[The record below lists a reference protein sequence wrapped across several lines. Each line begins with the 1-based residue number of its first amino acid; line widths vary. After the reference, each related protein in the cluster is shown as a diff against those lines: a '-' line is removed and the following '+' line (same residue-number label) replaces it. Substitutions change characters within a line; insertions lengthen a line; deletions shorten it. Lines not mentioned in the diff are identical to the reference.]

1 MIGIRLSSAIRLQYM
16 QSLFA
21 QSIHVIDCM
30 PTGAAATAITATTNT
45 LQLGISE
52 RLGTLLQYVATIV
65 AATIIAFVW
74 SWDLALV
81 TSSLI
86 LYIIVVAAVLMPL
99 ILKGQTTTLK
109 AEEEGT
115 AVASEALGQIRLVLA
130 CGGQNHALSHYETW
144 VQEALKR
151 AQKAAPFLGIQLGL
165 VYFGI
170 FGAFGLAFWYGSKKY
185 IAGSISNSA
194 EVIVVLMS
202 VMMIITSLGFIS
214 TPLMAISKAMVAACE
229 LLTVIDAPPPASGS
243 LKPDITS
250 QDLIFDNV
258 TFEYPGRPGVRVLDG
273 SSFRLRSGQNTAFV
287 GPSGSG
293 KSTIVALLERWYS
306 LQDQHMLQQVVAE
319 KPSKKAGHS
328 EDELLDKQPGSQAKP
343 VLSGSIIVGG
353 HNIETL
359 DLKWWRAQVGV
370 VQQEPFLFNDTIIN
384 NVANGLIGTQ
394 WENESKEK
402 KLELVQEAC
411 REAYAHD
418 FITRLPDG
426 YHTKVGDG
434 GIKLS
439 GGQKQR
445 IAIARSII
453 KKPQIIVFD
462 EATSAVDAKSEKI
475 IQLALNKIAQGRTTI
490 IIAHRLSTIKEADCI
505 VVLKNGRALEQG
517 THQSLVEDPSS
528 AYSALIRAQ
537 SLRVSATDQT
547 ESGQQFLN
555 LNEVSEKTISH
566 TKQAPEPGSLL
577 HDYRT
582 SDSKPQNLFRTFQRL
597 LHTQRAHW
605 YSLLGIVVS
614 AIAVAAATPI
624 QAWLFAKVL
633 GVFLLNTEDAK
644 SRTNFWAL
652 MWLVLASGSGLAN
665 LCEAWVGL
673 RVQYSISFFDKD
685 SNSHGTLSS
694 RIASDAKSLEEV
706 FGLNLALA
714 LSGMFNVVGCIII
727 SLIFSWKLGL
737 VALCVTMPIML
748 SSGLWKYRHEVQF
761 DKMNSNVFAESS
773 QFATE
778 AIGAMRTVS
787 ALTMENSI
795 TERYSRLLAEHV
807 QAAHTKA
814 LWTSGLYGFVDSS
827 GLGCQ
832 ALIFWYG
839 GRLLAR
845 GEFGFEAFFVCYMAM
860 IQGAEAA
867 SQVLSVAPNTVQ
879 ATAAANRIFETQESA
894 DTDRAEVSNEK
905 SIPEADGGDL
915 NITIEKGQYA
925 AFVGP
930 SGSGKTTIIS
940 LLERFYDVEPGRGAI
955 TCNGVNINDMNVY
968 DYRRKIS
975 LVAQEPTMFR
985 GTIRDNVLFGIPD
998 PSSVSD
1004 EKIHQVCRDALIHDF
1019 IVSLPQG
1026 YYTDVGQKGVAMSG
1040 GQKQRIAIAR
1050 ALVRGPKLLLLDEA
1064 TSALDSESEK
1074 IVQAAF
1080 ERARSGKTMI
1090 AVAHRLST
1098 IQSADV
1104 IFVFDEGKVVE
1115 KGSHNELVQKQGVYW
1130 EMCKNQ
1136 ALD

>member
-74 SWDLALV
+74 SWDLALI